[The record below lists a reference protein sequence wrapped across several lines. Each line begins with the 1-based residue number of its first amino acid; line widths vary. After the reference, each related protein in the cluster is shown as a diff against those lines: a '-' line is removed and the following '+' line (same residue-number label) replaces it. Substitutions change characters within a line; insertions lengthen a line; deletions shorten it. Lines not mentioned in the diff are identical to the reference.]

1 MLFALLFYTQVLNL
15 NDRKN
20 ESLKTKLYLAK
31 GIAKLFEEDVKHAHK
46 LFLPV
51 FISIKEY
58 MLEGDHFI
66 EDSKLSI
73 MIFEEYLYLVTRFF
87 IFYMP
92 DNNEVSSKLDD

>member
-20 ESLKTKLYLAK
+20 ESLKSKLYLAK
-31 GIAKLFEEDVKHAHK
+31 GIAKLFEEDVKRAHK
-46 LFLPV
+46 LFLPI

-73 MIFEEYLYLVTRFF
+73 MIFEEYLYLATRFF

-92 DNNEVSSKLDD
+92 DNNEVSTKLDD